1 MNLKMY
7 CFYHDNYK
15 ETTTTT
21 KLKNANEYKQL
32 NRFKSLADE
41 ALDA

>member
-15 ETTTTT
+15 ETTTT